1 MSLRVTLAAQNA
13 GNNPEPK
20 ELTMNSTVQET
31 LTKYQALLDLEKKTG
46 TRTTRARNELI
57 RALNEADLTEFA
69 VAFKQLEA
77 R

>member
-1 MSLRVTLAAQNA
+1 
-13 GNNPEPK
+13 
-20 ELTMNSTVQET
+20 MNSTVQET